1 LVDVLVDGK
10 TFFLIS
16 VALYY
21 HNIWENMVY
30 GRAVR
35 ARCFSDIT
43 HELAFQGYEA
53 AMSASLSEFALFDRP
68 MF

>member
-1 LVDVLVDGK
+1 
-10 TFFLIS
+10 

-35 ARCFSDIT
+35 ARCFSDVT
-43 HELAFQGYEA
+43 PELAFQGYEA
-53 AMSASLSEFALFDRP
+53 AMLASLSEFALFDRP